1 MTGFWRR
8 LLDSRFRISTQL
20 YLGIAGA
27 VAMTFAASIV
37 GWFSFERVGEVQSQ
51 VNEGSVPALAA
62 AFGVAQQ
69 TGALV
74 AFAPRLVS
82 AANPDDLARI
92 SGDIVSAREAFETQ
106 LAGLQQLGGEEE
118 RARELGVQGAELV
131 ANVQEVLGLVL
142 QHFSLTRVREE
153 LRAELDAA
161 RRDLADIFVP
171 AIDDQFFF
179 AMTGY
184 RALDAAPEPR
194 ASHFSEEEFNRY
206 RNLAELSEIA
216 TVGVGVLSTALNVS
230 DPTLLEPLR
239 ERFESVARTIDRRLA
254 DIGIPELR
262 DALRP
267 GLLRIVDLGLGLQRG
282 LFDQRAREL
291 ELAARER
298 ALLAENRDLEA
309 ALVAGVEALV
319 TAAEE
324 NARDAARAS
333 ERAIGAGGNILLAL
347 SAASIVAAVLI
358 AWLFVG
364 RVLLRRLERLARRMR
379 GMAEGDL
386 EGRVEIDGRDEVAD
400 MAAALEVFRRAAL
413 EARRL
418 NLVEELAGELQSKN
432 AQLENTLADLQKAQ
446 DQIVVQEKLAALG
459 ELTAGVAHE
468 IRNPLNFV
476 KNFSESSEE
485 LVAELLEE
493 IDGVLKDAGAAN
505 DDERRG
511 LIEEIGSDVTENLKR
526 IRQHGGRADRIVESM
541 LMMGR
546 GSGEAMPTD
555 VNAVVDEHARLAYH
569 SARAT
574 DKSFRLEIKREFD
587 PETGEIEAI
596 PQDLGRVFLNMVGNA
611 CHATDDRRR
620 AAAENGEDGYVPTM
634 TLKTQGFE
642 DRVEVRIRDN
652 GCGMP
657 PDVAE
662 KIFNPFFTTKPTG
675 KGTGLGLALSND
687 IVRKHGG
694 GIRVETEAGAF
705 TEMIVTLPRASAL
718 ADAEEAES
726 GPVAKEE
733 SAEDESEAETAKEAP
748 AEAAAG
754 A

>member
-27 VAMTFAASIV
+27 VAMTFAASVV
-37 GWFSFERVGEVQSQ
+37 GWFSFERVGEVQSR

-69 TGALV
+69 TSALV

-82 AANPDDLARI
+82 AAGPDDLARI

-106 LAGLQQLGGEEE
+106 LAALQQFGGEEE
-118 RARELGVQGAELV
+118 RARELGAQGAELV

-153 LRAELDAA
+153 LRAELDTA
-161 RRDLADIFVP
+161 RRELTDIFVP

-184 RALDAAPEPR
+184 RALDAAPAPR
-194 ASHFSEEEFNRY
+194 ASHFSEEEFDRY
-206 RNLAELSEIA
+206 RHLAELSEIA

-254 DIGIPELR
+254 DIGVPELR

-298 ALLAENRDLEA
+298 ALLAENQDLEA

-319 TAAEE
+319 AAAEE
-324 NARDAARAS
+324 DARAAARAS

-386 EGRVEIDGRDEVAD
+386 EGRVVIDGRDEVAD

-432 AQLENTLADLQKAQ
+432 AQLENTLSDLHKAQ

-485 LVAELLEE
+485 LVTELMEE
-493 IDGVLKDAGAAN
+493 IDGVMKDSGAAN

-511 LIEEIGSDVTENLKR
+511 LIEEICSDVTENLKR

-574 DKSFRLEIKREFD
+574 DKSFRLEIKRELD

-726 GPVAKEE
+726 GPTAADESAADE
-733 SAEDESEAETAKEAP
+733 SAEDAAEDAP

>member
-1 MTGFWRR
+1 MKGFWRR

-27 VAMTFAASIV
+27 VAMTFAASVV
-37 GWFSFERVGEVQSQ
+37 GWFSFERVGEVQSR

-62 AFGVAQQ
+62 AFDVAQQ
-69 TGALV
+69 SGALV
-74 AFAPRLVS
+74 AFAPRLLS
-82 AANPDDLARI
+82 AADPDDLARI
-92 SGDIVSAREAFETQ
+92 SGDIASAREAFEAR
-106 LAGLQQLGGEEE
+106 LATLHRLGGEED
-118 RARELGVQGAELV
+118 RTREIGVQGAALV
-131 ANVQEVLGLVL
+131 ANVQQVLGQVL

-153 LRAELDAA
+153 LRAELDAT
-161 RRDLADIFVP
+161 RRDLEEVFVP

-184 RALDAAPEPR
+184 RARDAAPAPR
-194 ASHFSEEEFNRY
+194 ESHFSEEEFNRY
-206 RNLAELSEIA
+206 RGLMELSEFA
-216 TVGVGVLSTALNVS
+216 AVGVGVLSTALNVS
-230 DPTLLEPLR
+230 DPILLEPLR
-239 ERFESVARTIDRRLA
+239 ERFESVARAIDRRLA
-254 DIGIPELR
+254 DIGMPEIQ

-267 GLLRIVDLGLGLQRG
+267 GLARLVDLGLGLQRG

-291 ELAARER
+291 ELIASER
-298 ALLAENRDLEA
+298 ALLAENRDLEI
-309 ALVAGVEALV
+309 ALVAEVDALV

-324 NARDAARAS
+324 DARDAARAS
-333 ERAIGAGGNILLAL
+333 EQAIDAGGNILLAL
-347 SAASIVAAVLI
+347 SAASIVGAVLL

-364 RVLLRRLERLARRMR
+364 RVLLRRLERLAKRMR

-386 EGRVEIDGRDEVAD
+386 EGQVAIDGRDEVAD
-400 MAAALEVFRRAAL
+400 MAAALEVFRQAAL

-432 AQLENTLADLQKAQ
+432 AQLEDTLADLHKAQ
-446 DQIVVQEKLAALG
+446 DQIVVKEKLAALG

-485 LVAELLEE
+485 LVEELLEE
-493 IDGVLKDAGAAN
+493 IEGVMKDSGAAN

-511 LIEEIGSDVTENLKR
+511 LIAEIGSDVTENLKR

-546 GSGEAMPTD
+546 GAGEAMPTD
-555 VNAVVDEHARLAYH
+555 INAVLDEHARLAYH

-574 DKSFRLEIKREFD
+574 DKSFRLEIKRELD
-587 PETGEIEAI
+587 PEAGEIEAI

-611 CHATDDRRR
+611 CHATDDRRK
-620 AAAENGEDGYVPTM
+620 AAVEGGEAGYVPTM

-642 DRVEVRIRDN
+642 ERVEVRIRDN

-705 TEMIVTLPRASAL
+705 TEMIVSLPRASAL
-718 ADAEEAES
+718 ADAEADSAGE
-726 GPVAKEE
+726 
-733 SAEDESEAETAKEAP
+733 AEDEDAA